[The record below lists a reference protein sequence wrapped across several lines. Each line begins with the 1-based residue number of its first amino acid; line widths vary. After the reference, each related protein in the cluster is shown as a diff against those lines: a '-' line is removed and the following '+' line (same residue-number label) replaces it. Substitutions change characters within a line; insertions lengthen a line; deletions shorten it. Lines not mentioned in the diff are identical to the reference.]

1 MMKHWKQILTAAT
14 GLVIASCGGG
24 NSIGGLDAEAVFS
37 IPLTQ
42 AAEVPVPKT
51 TTASG
56 NAQIVLFADKVDFE
70 ITGTSIT
77 GVTMAHIHNGAAG
90 VAGPIVV
97 TLLNQASSPSGVIN
111 GVIASGSL
119 SSSNLPAGV
128 TVASLKT
135 LLLSGNAYVN
145 VHTTTNPSGEIR
157 GQVK

>member
-1 MMKHWKQILTAAT
+1 MKHWKQILTAAT
-14 GLVIASCGGG
+14 ILVLASCGSG
-24 NSIGGLDAEAVFS
+24 NSIGGLDTEGVFT
-37 IPLTQ
+37 IALTQ
-42 AAEVPVPKT
+42 SAEVPTPKA

-56 NAQIVLFADKVDFE
+56 SAQIVLFADKVDFE
-70 ITGTSIT
+70 LTGTSIT
-77 GVTMAHIHNGAAG
+77 GVTMAHIHNGAMG

-97 TLLNQASSPSGVIN
+97 TLLNQASSPSGTIN

-145 VHTTTNPSGEIR
+145 VHTVVNPTGEIR